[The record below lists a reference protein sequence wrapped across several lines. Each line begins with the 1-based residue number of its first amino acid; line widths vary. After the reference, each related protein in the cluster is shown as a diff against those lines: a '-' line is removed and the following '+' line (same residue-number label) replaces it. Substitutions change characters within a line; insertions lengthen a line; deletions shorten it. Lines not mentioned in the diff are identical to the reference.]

1 MAPGRSLL
9 QSASRPMSAPS
20 PSPAL
25 ARVGDRLPL
34 LVALSGTAALVYES
48 QWMRSFGLIFGNT
61 TDAVAWVLAVFMGGL
76 ALGSALAARRAS
88 ADPLRAYAR
97 VELGVGAAALAT
109 LPLLRGLPW
118 TYGALAGRL
127 GLAGP
132 LELLGR
138 VALAAVVLLP
148 ATALLGATVPLAL
161 EVLARAG
168 RPVRASFGRLYL
180 LNTLGGA
187 VGVALGPFVLV
198 PVLGVSGTVL
208 AAATVSLVVGG
219 VAWRWRREGGPLPV
233 SEGPLADGEG
243 VAAEGLEEAGRRG
256 GEDRPPPIEIG
267 PALAAVTGGAT
278 FGVEILWT
286 RSYALVIGSSVHAF
300 NVMLLAVLLGLVG
313 GTLAYGRLR
322 GRIQRPVTAAG
333 LVLAAGGAGVL
344 AGEWVI
350 GGLPE
355 AYLAALRLLPVSF
368 AAEQIAGLLL
378 CLVTMLPVTLLL
390 GLGFPLLMH
399 LPGAAGRPAQVASGR
414 LYAWNTAG
422 AIGGAL
428 VADLVLVPRL
438 GLQASYLVFATLL
451 LGGGAAALAVRAP
464 RPVRRLAPVGLAL
477 ALLALVPR
485 WRPWDPV
492 LMTSGVYLYG
502 LEWRDEPASAW
513 DLGRWL
519 RERRAQVFYREGA
532 EAVVGVSET
541 PGGRRFLSVNGKTDA
556 GSGVEDVVTQRF
568 IAHVPMLLHPSPRR
582 ALVIGWGAGA
592 TAASV
597 GLYPVESLECVEI
610 EPATWEAAP
619 LFSRLSGSLRDDP
632 RFRIVFRDARNDLL
646 RSRTSWDVIVS
657 EPSNPWISGVSN
669 LFTREFYEIVR
680 RRLAPGG
687 VFGQWFHYYNLA
699 PADVKVEAKTFLTV
713 FPYASLWLVPPVES
727 ADGTRRL
734 GADLLLVGSGQPQ
747 ALEWTRLVH
756 ALEKTSVGD
765 DLRSTRVLGDPLALV
780 AAWTM
785 GRPEMERWVEDE
797 EAFPGG
803 TPLNSDDHPYIEL
816 VAPRRNVMAPVD
828 AARAATAQ
836 YVAMS
841 RAAGDARSVLHG
853 HPGSSGGGQAAA
865 LLLRELA
872 ERYLRAEQ
880 PDRAVAAFDAATEA
894 LPADAAART
903 RAGRVLF
910 EQGREGEA
918 LERLRSAVRV
928 DPDDVRAWDLLG
940 QIAIDGRDYP
950 LAEEAQ
956 RAMLR
961 REPSNVTAWLRLAA
975 VLARQE
981 KWGEAEEAL
990 GWARQIDP
998 QAPIDPKLERYIA
1011 GRARAQRAAGGR

>member
-1 MAPGRSLL
+1 M
-9 QSASRPMSAPS
+9 SASPPS
-20 PSPAL
+20 PTL
-25 ARVGDRLPL
+25 DRVGDRLPL
-34 LVALSGTAALVYES
+34 LVAASGGAALVYES
-48 QWMRSFGLIFGNT
+48 QWMREFGLIFGNT

-109 LPLLRGLPW
+109 LPLLRALPW
-118 TYGALAGRL
+118 AYGALAGRL
-127 GLAGP
+127 GLGGP

-138 VALAAVVLLP
+138 VVLAAVVLLP

-161 EVLARAG
+161 EVLARGG

-198 PVLGVSGTVL
+198 PVLGVSGAVL
-208 AAATVSLVVGG
+208 AAATVSLVIGG
-219 VAWRWRREGGPLPV
+219 VAWRWRREGGPLPAPGERPG
-233 SEGPLADGEG
+233 SEER
-243 VAAEGLEEAGRRG
+243 AEGA
-256 GEDRPPPIEIG
+256 PPLVGIG

-278 FGVEILWT
+278 FGIEILWT

-300 NVMLLAVLLGLVG
+300 NIMLLAVLLGLVG

-333 LVLAAGGAGVL
+333 LVVAAGGAAVL
-344 AGEWVI
+344 VGEWVI
-350 GGLPE
+350 GGLPA

-368 AAEQIAGLLL
+368 AAEQVAGLLL
-378 CLVTMLPVTLLL
+378 CLTTMLPVTLLL

-438 GLQASYLVFATLL
+438 GLQPSYLVFATLL
-451 LGGGAAALAVRAP
+451 LVGGAAALATQARLP
-464 RPVRRLAPVGLAL
+464 RTARRLAPAGLAL

-485 WRPWDPV
+485 WHPWDPV
-492 LMTSGVYLYG
+492 LMTSGVYRYG

-519 RERRAQVFYREGA
+519 RERRTQVFYREGS

-619 LFSRLSGSLRDDP
+619 LFSPLSGSLRGDP
-632 RFRIVFRDARNDLL
+632 RFHIAFRDARNDLL
-646 RSRTSWDVIVS
+646 RARTPWDVIVS

-699 PADVKVEAKTFLTV
+699 PADVKVEAKTFLAV

-734 GADLLLVGSGQPQ
+734 GADLLFVGSGEPQ
-747 ALEWTRLVH
+747 ALEWRRLVH
-756 ALEKTSVGD
+756 ALEKTRVGD

-797 EAFPGG
+797 DAFPGG
-803 TPLNSDDHPYIEL
+803 TPLNTDDHPYIEL
-816 VAPRRNVMAPVD
+816 VAPRRNVMTPAD
-828 AARAATAQ
+828 AARAATAE
-836 YVAMS
+836 YVAMG
-841 RAAGDARSVLHG
+841 RAAGDARRVLRG
-853 HPGSSGGGQAAA
+853 HPGSSGKGQAAA
-865 LLLRELA
+865 LLLHRLA

-903 RAGRVLF
+903 RAGQVLF
-910 EQGREGEA
+910 EQGREDEA
-918 LERLRSAVRV
+918 LKRLRSAVRV

-940 QIAIDGRDYP
+940 QIAIDRRDYP
-950 LAEEAQ
+950 LAEEAH

-975 VLARQE
+975 VLARQQ

-998 QAPIDPKLERYIA
+998 KAPIDPELERYIA
-1011 GRARAQRAAGGR
+1011 GKARTERAAAGR